1 MNNIRRIEII
11 HENMENRDQ
20 LMVSIQCLVYNHE
33 PYLRQCLDGIVMQ
46 KTNFRFEAIVHDDCS
61 ADGSRKIIE
70 EYAAK
75 YPDIIKPIYE
85 TENQYSKH
93 DGSLRR
99 IVYAQ
104 LQGKYIAIC
113 EGDDYWID
121 QNKLQKQVD
130 VLEAEP
136 DCSFC
141 YTGFINV
148 NENGQEIRR
157 ANYEHLMDVSH
168 SGDILIDLL
177 DGNFIMTC
185 TTCFRRDVIMSEL
198 NAEVPCKYDYSLFLT
213 ASVLGKANYIPLKT
227 AAYRKTSTGAMAT
240 QRDKI
245 GDMFLRT
252 QIYFYNG
259 IASGRLL
266 ADKRRFTHKMKILI
280 IKVCLYNDSK
290 YQKKFRRV
298 LWRNKSLW
306 PYLPWTYFK
315 RLVVSL
321 IRKNKL

>member
-1 MNNIRRIEII
+1 
-11 HENMENRDQ
+11 MEKDNS

-61 ADGSRKIIE
+61 TDGSRKIIE

-75 YPDIIKPIYE
+75 YPDIIKPILE

-93 DGSLRR
+93 DGSLGR
-99 IVYAQ
+99 IMNEHTH
-104 LQGKYIAIC
+104 GKYVAYC

-121 QNKLQKQVD
+121 SHKLQKQVD
-130 VLEAEP
+130 VLEENHEY
-136 DCSFC
+136 SFC

-148 NENGQEIRR
+148 NENGHEICRP
-157 ANYEHLMDVSH
+157 NYEHLMEKAY

-177 DGNFIMTC
+177 GGNFIMTC

-198 NAEVPCKYDYSLFLT
+198 NASVPCKYDHSLFLT
-213 ASVLGKANYIPLKT
+213 ASVLGKAYYISSKT

-240 QRDKI
+240 RKNEI

-252 QIYFYNG
+252 QIFFYKG
-259 IASGRLL
+259 IASGEMLS
-266 ADKRRFTHKMKILI
+266 DKRRLTHSMKTFIV
-280 IKVCLYNDSK
+280 KRCLYDDSK
-290 YQKKFRRV
+290 RQKEFRSV
-298 LWRNKSLW
+298 LWRNRSLW
-306 PYLPWTYFK
+306 PYLPWAYFK
-315 RLVVSL
+315 RLIVFL
-321 IRKNKL
+321 IYKIKP

>member
-1 MNNIRRIEII
+1 
-11 HENMENRDQ
+11 MEKDNS

-61 ADGSRKIIE
+61 TDGSRKIIE

-85 TENQYSKH
+85 TENQYSKK

-99 IVYAQ
+99 IIYDHIK
-104 LQGKYIAIC
+104 GNYIAIC

-121 QNKLQKQVD
+121 SYKLQKQVD
-130 VLEAEP
+130 VLEENHEY
-136 DCSFC
+136 SFC

-148 NENGQEIRR
+148 NENGHEICRP
-157 ANYEHLMDVSH
+157 NYEHLMEKSY

-177 DGNFIMTC
+177 GGNFIMTC

-198 NAEVPCKYDYSLFLT
+198 NASVPCKYDYSLFLT
-213 ASVLGKANYIPLKT
+213 ASVLGKAYYISSKT

-240 QRDKI
+240 RKNEI

-252 QIYFYNG
+252 QIFFYEG
-259 IASGRLL
+259 IASGKMLS
-266 ADKRRFTHKMKILI
+266 DKRRLTHSMKTFIV
-280 IKVCLYNDSK
+280 KRCLYDDSK
-290 YQKKFRRV
+290 HQKEFRSV
-298 LWRNKSLW
+298 LWRNRSLW

-315 RLVVSL
+315 RLIVFL
-321 IRKNKL
+321 IYKIKP

>member
-1 MNNIRRIEII
+1 MGKDNS
-11 HENMENRDQ
+11 

-61 ADGSRKIIE
+61 TDGSRKIIE

-85 TENQYSKH
+85 TENQYSKK

-99 IVYAQ
+99 KINER
-104 LQGKYIAIC
+104 LIGKYIALC

-121 QNKLQKQVD
+121 SHKLQKQVD
-130 VLEAEP
+130 VLEENHEY
-136 DCSFC
+136 SFC

-148 NENGQEIRR
+148 NENGYEICRP
-157 ANYEHLMDVSH
+157 NYEHLMEKAY

-177 DGNFIMTC
+177 GGNFIMTC

-198 NAEVPCKYDYSLFLT
+198 NASVPCKYDYSLFLT
-213 ASVLGKANYIPLKT
+213 ASVLGKAYYISSKT

-240 QRDKI
+240 RKNEI
-245 GDMFLRT
+245 EDMFLRT
-252 QIYFYNG
+252 QIFFYEG
-259 IASGRLL
+259 IASGKMLS
-266 ADKRRFTHKMKILI
+266 DKRRLTHSMKTFIV
-280 IKVCLYNDSK
+280 KRCLYDDSK
-290 YQKKFRRV
+290 HQKEFRSV
-298 LWRNKSLW
+298 LWRNRSLW
-306 PYLPWTYFK
+306 PYLPWAYFK
-315 RLVVSL
+315 RLIVFL
-321 IRKNKL
+321 IYKIKP

>member
-1 MNNIRRIEII
+1 MKNKN
-11 HENMENRDQ
+11 Q

-61 ADGSRKIIE
+61 TDGSRKIIE
-70 EYAAK
+70 EYADK

-85 TENQYSKH
+85 TENQYSKN

-99 IVYAQ
+99 IVYAH
-104 LQGKYIAIC
+104 LKGKYIAIC
-113 EGDDYWID
+113 EGDDYWIAP
-121 QNKLQKQVD
+121 NKLQMQVD
-130 VLEAEP
+130 ALETNP

-148 NENGQEIRR
+148 NENGQEIGRP
-157 ANYEHLMDVSH
+157 NYEHLMEVSH

-177 DGNFIMTC
+177 DGNFVMTC
-185 TTCFRRDVIMSEL
+185 TTCFRKDVIMSEL
-198 NAEVPCKYDYSLFLT
+198 NTIVPCKYDYSLFLT
-213 ASVLGKANYIPLKT
+213 ASVLGRAYYIPSKT

-240 QRDKI
+240 QKDKV

-259 IASGRLL
+259 IAGRRLL

-290 YQKKFRRV
+290 YQKEFRRV

-306 PYLPWTYFK
+306 PYLPWACLK
-315 RLVVSL
+315 RVIVSL
-321 IRKNKL
+321 IYKNKSEN

>member
-1 MNNIRRIEII
+1 MGKDNS
-11 HENMENRDQ
+11 

-61 ADGSRKIIE
+61 TDGSRKIIE

-85 TENQYSKH
+85 TENQYSKK

-99 IVYAQ
+99 IIYDHIK
-104 LQGKYIAIC
+104 GNYIAIC

-121 QNKLQKQVD
+121 SHKLQKQVD
-130 VLEAEP
+130 VLEENHEY
-136 DCSFC
+136 SFC

-148 NENGQEIRR
+148 NENGHEICRP
-157 ANYEHLMDVSH
+157 NYEHLMEKSY

-177 DGNFIMTC
+177 GGNFIMTC

-198 NAEVPCKYDYSLFLT
+198 NASVPCKYDYSLFLT
-213 ASVLGKANYIPLKT
+213 ASVLGKAYYISSKT

-240 QRDKI
+240 RKNEI
-245 GDMFLRT
+245 EDMFLRT
-252 QIYFYNG
+252 QIFFYEG
-259 IASGRLL
+259 IASDR
-266 ADKRRFTHKMKILI
+266 
-280 IKVCLYNDSK
+280 
-290 YQKKFRRV
+290 
-298 LWRNKSLW
+298 KS
-306 PYLPWTYFK
+306 
-315 RLVVSL
+315 VV
-321 IRKNKL
+321 

>member
-1 MNNIRRIEII
+1 
-11 HENMENRDQ
+11 MENRNQ

-61 ADGSRKIIE
+61 TDGSRKIIE

-85 TENQYSKH
+85 TENQYSKK

-99 IVYAQ
+99 IIYDHIK
-104 LQGKYIAIC
+104 GNYIAIC

-121 QNKLQKQVD
+121 SHKLQKQVD
-130 VLEAEP
+130 VLEENHEY
-136 DCSFC
+136 SFC

-148 NENGQEIRR
+148 NENGHEICRP
-157 ANYEHLMDVSH
+157 NYEHLMEKAY

-177 DGNFIMTC
+177 GGNFIMTC

-198 NAEVPCKYDYSLFLT
+198 NASVPCKYDYSLFLT
-213 ASVLGKANYIPLKT
+213 ASVLGKAYYISSKT

-240 QRDKI
+240 RKNEI
-245 GDMFLRT
+245 EDMFLRT
-252 QIYFYNG
+252 QIFFYEG
-259 IASGRLL
+259 IASGKMLS
-266 ADKRRFTHKMKILI
+266 DKRRLTHSMKTLI
-280 IKVCLYNDSK
+280 VKRCLYDDSK
-290 YQKKFRRV
+290 RQKEFRSV
-298 LWRNKSLW
+298 LWRNRSLW
-306 PYLPWTYFK
+306 PYLPWAYFK
-315 RLVVSL
+315 RLIVFL
-321 IRKNKL
+321 IYKIKP